1 MAGSD
6 VTFANAWAQW
16 AAAIKIVNASQNFG
30 SVNTPNLLDME
41 DALTTILD
49 GEFTP
54 GALDLIRG
62 AISGPLASG
71 LTRDSLRRVFR
82 PFLLEVL
89 RAINSQELSQ
99 NVDDARALKVIR
111 QYMEDN
117 AQLIKSVSPTF
128 DTSATGS
135 VTGTGAISR
144 LTVDKDSNNLEC
156 FGVETKTFVCDLDQ
170 NNGRQKHNERFEFR
184 FGPLDASGL
193 QFTGTGG
200 TIPVDSLHC
209 KSSSIL
215 RNPSFEEGA
224 LTTNTALAS
233 TTQITGWTAT
243 TAANWK
249 TRSTTGYT
257 YRGYPGNPSTLWS
270 LECTASDQIAQS
282 VLSANPGASFSPE
295 TPFHIQVAW
304 QRKSSATGNLTL
316 HLGSQSTTVTI
327 GSGTND
333 AWNVLQLDL
342 DSSRFYDNFK
352 EDDLD
357 VKIVVDTLATGTV
370 VIDDVVLAPMVNLD
384 GTWWAVTGG
393 ATPWLKGDTRIFS
406 GDARGATAIL
416 NYWLWRAYGDLVVP
430 MLGWFPS
437 TTTASS
443 IVIPDPT

>member
-54 GALDLIRG
+54 GALELVRAG
-62 AISGPLASG
+62 ISSRIAAG
-71 LTRDSLRRVFR
+71 LTRESLRQMFR

-89 RAINSQELSQ
+89 RTISSQELSQ
-99 NVDDARALKVIR
+99 NVSDERALRVIR

-117 AQLIKSVSPTF
+117 TESIKTASPTF
-128 DTSATGS
+128 DTSATGT

-200 TIPVDSLHC
+200 TLSVDSLHC
-209 KSSSIL
+209 KSSPIL

-249 TRSTTGYT
+249 TRSTSGYY
-257 YRGYPGNPSTLWS
+257 YRGYPGAPSTLWG
-270 LECTASDQIAQS
+270 LECIASDTLTQA
-282 VLSANPGASFSPE
+282 VLTANPGATFPPE

-304 QRKSSATGNLTL
+304 QRKSSATGNLVL
-316 HLGSQSTTVTI
+316 HLGSQSTTVDIST
-327 GSGTND
+327 GTND
-333 AWNVLQLDL
+333 VWNILQLDL

-357 VKIVVDTLATGTV
+357 VKLEVTSLATGTV
-370 VIDDVVLAPMVNLD
+370 VVDDVVLAPMVNLD
-384 GTWWAVTGG
+384 GTWWAVVGG
-393 ATPWLKGDTRIFS
+393 ATPWLKGDTRVFS
-406 GDARGATAIL
+406 GDARGATAII

-430 MLGWFPS
+430 MLGWFPTS
-437 TTTASS
+437 GSPS
-443 IVIPDPT
+443 IADPS

>member
-54 GALDLIRG
+54 GALELVRS
-62 AISGPLASG
+62 AISSRVAAG
-71 LTRDSLRRVFR
+71 LTRDSLRQVFR

-89 RAINSQELSQ
+89 RTISSQELSQ
-99 NVDDARALKVIR
+99 NVSDERALRVIR

-117 AQLIKSVSPTF
+117 TESIKTASPTF
-128 DTSATGS
+128 DTSATGT

-156 FGVETKTFVCDLDQ
+156 FGVETKIFVCDLDQ

-200 TIPVDSLHC
+200 TLPVDSLHC
-209 KSSSIL
+209 KSSPIL

-249 TRSTTGYT
+249 TRSTSGYY
-257 YRGYPGNPSTLWS
+257 YRGYPGAPSTLWG
-270 LECTASDQIAQS
+270 LECTASDTLTQV
-282 VLSANPGASFSPE
+282 VLTANPGATFPPE
-295 TPFHIQVAW
+295 TPFHFQIAW
-304 QRKSSATGNLTL
+304 QRKASATGNLTI
-316 HLGSQSTTVTI
+316 HLGSQSTTVAI
-327 GSGTND
+327 GTGTND
-333 AWNVLQLDL
+333 QWNVLQLDL

-357 VKIVVDTLATGTV
+357 VKIDVASLATGTV

-406 GDARGATAIL
+406 GDARGATAII

-430 MLGWFPS
+430 MLGWFPTS
-437 TTTASS
+437 GSPS
-443 IVIPDPT
+443 IADPS

>member
-16 AAAIKIVNASQNFG
+16 AAVIKIVNAAQNFG

-54 GALDLIRG
+54 GGLDLVRA
-62 AISGPLASG
+62 AISGRVASG
-71 LTRDSLRRVFR
+71 LTRDSLRTMFR

-89 RAINSQELSQ
+89 RTISSQELSQ
-99 NVDDARALKVIR
+99 NVSDERALKVIR

-117 AQLIKSVSPTF
+117 AQLIKSASPTF
-128 DTSATGS
+128 DTSATGT

-200 TIPVDSLHC
+200 TRSVDSLHC
-209 KSSSIL
+209 KSSPIL

-249 TRSTTGYT
+249 TRSTSYT
-257 YRGYPGNPSTLWS
+257 YRGYPGQPSTLWG
-270 LECTASDQIAQS
+270 LECIASDTLAQV
-282 VLSANPGASFSPE
+282 VLTANPGATFPPE
-295 TPFHIQVAW
+295 TPFHFQIAW
-304 QRKSSATGNLTL
+304 MRKASASGNLTI

-333 AWNVLQLDL
+333 VWNVLQLDL

-393 ATPWLKGDTRIFS
+393 ATPWLKNDTRVFS

-437 TTTASS
+437 TATPSS
-443 IVIPDPT
+443 IVIPDPA